1 MRIVA
6 GRHRG
11 RLIEAP
17 EGNDIR
23 PTSDRV
29 RESVFNIL
37 EHRDW
42 GTGGISVVT
51 GTRILDGF
59 CGTGALGLEALSRG
73 AAQVTFMD
81 KNRAALDLCRRNLDT
96 LGERAAADV
105 LQGDCLKPVRP
116 AAPCGLIFL
125 DPPYKAGLAGPAL
138 AALRDAGWLSTGA
151 ICAVETEASGEPGFP
166 EGFENLDA
174 RKYGTAKIHFLR
186 YQGLIVSPAV

>member
-11 RLIEAP
+11 RVINAP
-17 EGNDIR
+17 QGNDIR

-42 GTGGISVVT
+42 GPGGLSVVA
-51 GTRILDGF
+51 GARILDGF

-73 AAQVTFMD
+73 GAHATFMD
-81 KNRAALDLCRRNLDT
+81 KNRVALALCRQNLDA
-96 LGERAAADV
+96 LGERSAADV

-116 AAPCGLIFL
+116 PEACGLVLL
-125 DPPYKAGLAGPAL
+125 DPPYKAGLAAPAL
-138 AALRDAGWLSTGA
+138 SALRDAGWIASGA
-151 ICAVETEASGEPGFP
+151 ICVVETEAVGIPDFP
-166 EGFENLDA
+166 DDFEKLDT
-174 RKYGTAKIHFLR
+174 RKYGAARVHFLR
-186 YQGLIVSPAV
+186 YQKSTT

>member
-11 RLIEAP
+11 RLIDAP

-42 GTGGISVVT
+42 GPGGLSVVT
-51 GTRILDGF
+51 GARVLDGF

-73 AAQVTFMD
+73 GAHVTFMD
-81 KNRAALDLCRRNLDT
+81 KSRVALALCRQNLDS
-96 LGERAAADV
+96 LGERSAADV

-116 AAPCGLIFL
+116 AEAYGLVLL
-125 DPPYKAGLAGPAL
+125 DPPYKAGLAAPAL
-138 AALRDAGWLSTGA
+138 TALRDTGWIAPGA
-151 ICAVETEASGEPGFP
+151 ICVVETEAGTDP
-166 EGFENLDA
+166 EFDDTFEKLDT
-174 RKYGTAKIHFLR
+174 RKYGAAKVHFLR
-186 YQGLIVSPAV
+186 NEHITP

>member
-11 RLIEAP
+11 RLIDAP

-37 EHRDW
+37 DHQNW
-42 GTGGISVVT
+42 GPGGLSIVT
-51 GTRILDGF
+51 GARILDGF

-73 AAQVTFMD
+73 GGHVTFMD
-81 KNRAALDLCRRNLDT
+81 KNRTALNLCRRNLDT
-96 LGERAAADV
+96 LGERSAADV
-105 LQGDCLKPVRP
+105 LQSDCLKPVRP
-116 AAPCGLIFL
+116 AAPCGLVLL

-138 AALRDAGWLSTGA
+138 ASLRDAGWLAPGA
-151 ICAVETEASGEPGFP
+151 VCAVETEAGAEPEFP
-166 EGFENLDA
+166 EDFEKLDA
-174 RKYGTAKIHFLR
+174 RKYGTARVHFLR
-186 YQGLIVSPAV
+186 YQDSAL

>member
-11 RLIEAP
+11 RVIHAP
-17 EGNDIR
+17 EGTEIR

-42 GTGGISVVT
+42 GPGGLSVVA
-51 GTRILDGF
+51 GALILDGF

-73 AAQVTFMD
+73 GAHATFMD
-81 KNRAALDLCRRNLDT
+81 RNRVALALCRQNLDA
-96 LGERAAADV
+96 LGERSAADV

-116 AAPCGLIFL
+116 PEACGLVLL
-125 DPPYKAGLAGPAL
+125 DPPYKAGLAAPAL
-138 AALRDAGWLSTGA
+138 SALRDAGWIAASA
-151 ICAVETEASGEPGFP
+151 ICVVETEAGAIPDFP
-166 EGFENLDA
+166 EDFEKLDS
-174 RKYGTAKIHFLR
+174 RKYGAARVHFLR
-186 YQGLIVSPAV
+186 YQGSTT

>member
-37 EHRDW
+37 EHRGW
-42 GTGGISVVT
+42 GPGGLSVVP
-51 GTRILDGF
+51 GAQILDGF

-73 AAQVTFMD
+73 GAHVTFMD
-81 KNRAALDLCRRNLDT
+81 KNRAALGLCRRNLDT
-96 LGERAAADV
+96 LGERGAADV
-105 LQGDCLKPVRP
+105 LQGDCLKPVHP
-116 AAPCGLIFL
+116 SAPCGLILL
-125 DPPYKAGLAGPAL
+125 DPPYHAGLAG
-138 AALRDAGWLSTGA
+138 AALVALRNAGWLAPGA
-151 ICAVETEASGEPGFP
+151 ICVVETESGGEPEFP
-166 EGFENLDA
+166 EDFENLDT
-174 RKYGTAKIHFLR
+174 RKYGAARVHFLR
-186 YQGLIVSPAV
+186 HES

>member
-6 GRHRG
+6 GKHRG
-11 RLIEAP
+11 RPIAAP

-42 GTGGISVVT
+42 GPGGISVVT
-51 GTRILDGF
+51 GARILDGF

-73 AAQVTFMD
+73 GGHVTFMD
-81 KNRAALDLCRRNLDT
+81 KNRSALDLCRRNLDA

-116 AAPCGLIFL
+116 PAPCGLMFL

-138 AALRDAGWLSTGA
+138 AALLEAGWLSPGA
-151 ICAVETEASGEPGFP
+151 ICAIETEVSGEPDFP
-166 EGFENLDA
+166 EPFEKLDV
-174 RKYGTAKIHFLR
+174 RKYGAARVHFLR
-186 YQGLIVSPAV
+186 YQE

>member
-42 GTGGISVVT
+42 GPGGLSVVT
-51 GTRILDGF
+51 GARILDGF

-73 AAQVTFMD
+73 GAHITFMD
-81 KNRAALDLCRRNLDT
+81 KNRTALALCRGNLDT
-96 LGERAAADV
+96 LGERASADV

-116 AAPCGLIFL
+116 AEPCGLVLL
-125 DPPYKAGLAGPAL
+125 DPPYKAGLAAPAL
-138 AALRDAGWLSTGA
+138 TALRDAGWLAPGA
-151 ICAVETEASGEPGFP
+151 ICAIETEASGTPEFP
-166 EGFENLDA
+166 EDFEILDT
-174 RKYGTAKIHFLR
+174 RKYGAARVHFLR
-186 YQGLIVSPAV
+186 YQDSPI

>member
-11 RLIEAP
+11 RLIDAP
-17 EGNDIR
+17 EGTDIR

-42 GTGGISVVT
+42 GPGGLSVVS
-51 GTRILDGF
+51 GARILDGF

-73 AAQVTFMD
+73 GAHVTFMD
-81 KNRAALDLCRRNLDT
+81 KSRTALDLCRRNLDT
-96 LGERAAADV
+96 LGERSSADV

-116 AAPCGLIFL
+116 AVPCELILL
-125 DPPYKAGLAGPAL
+125 DPPYKADLAAPAL
-138 AALRDAGWLSTGA
+138 SALRDAGWLVAGA
-151 ICAVETEASGEPGFP
+151 ICAVETEAAGEPEFP
-166 EGFENLDA
+166 EDFDKLDS
-174 RKYGTAKIHFLR
+174 RKYGAARVHFLR
-186 YQGLIVSPAV
+186 YRDSTG

>member
-11 RLIEAP
+11 RVINAP
-17 EGNDIR
+17 QGNDIR

-42 GTGGISVVT
+42 GPGGLSVVT
-51 GTRILDGF
+51 GARILDGF

-73 AAQVTFMD
+73 GAHATFMD
-81 KNRAALDLCRRNLDT
+81 KNRLALALCRQNLDA
-96 LGERAAADV
+96 LGERSAADI

-116 AAPCGLIFL
+116 PESCGLVLL
-125 DPPYKAGLAGPAL
+125 DPPYKAGLAAPAL
-138 AALRDAGWLSTGA
+138 SALRDTGWIAPGA
-151 ICAVETEASGEPGFP
+151 ICVVETEAGGTPDFP
-166 EGFENLDA
+166 EDFEKLDS
-174 RKYGTAKIHFLR
+174 RKYGAARVHFLR
-186 YQGLIVSPAV
+186 YQKSTT

>member
-17 EGNDIR
+17 EGSDIR

-29 RESVFNIL
+29 RESLFNIL

-42 GTGGISVVT
+42 GPGGLSVVS
-51 GTRILDGF
+51 GARVLDGF

-73 AAQVTFMD
+73 AAHVTFMD
-81 KNRAALDLCRRNLDT
+81 KNRAALGLCRRNLDA

-116 AAPCGLIFL
+116 AEPCGLILL
-125 DPPYKAGLAGPAL
+125 DPPYKAGLATPAL
-138 AALRDAGWLSTGA
+138 TALREAGWLLPGA
-151 ICAVETEASGEPGFP
+151 ICAVETEAGGDLDIP
-166 EGFENLDA
+166 EGFERLDA
-174 RKYGTAKIHFLR
+174 RKYGAARVHFLR
-186 YQGLIVSPAV
+186 HLESAL

>member
-11 RLIEAP
+11 RVINAP
-17 EGNDIR
+17 QGNDIR

-42 GTGGISVVT
+42 GPGGLSVVA
-51 GTRILDGF
+51 GARVLDGF

-73 AAQVTFMD
+73 GAHATFMY
-81 KNRAALDLCRRNLDT
+81 KNRMALAICRQNLDM
-96 LGERAAADV
+96 LGERSAADV

-116 AAPCGLIFL
+116 AAPCGLVLL
-125 DPPYKAGLAGPAL
+125 DPPYKSGLAAPAL
-138 AALRDAGWLSTGA
+138 TALRDAGWISAGA
-151 ICAVETEASGEPGFP
+151 ICVVETEAGIDP
-166 EGFENLDA
+166 EFADTFEKLDT
-174 RKYGTAKIHFLR
+174 RKYGTAKVHFLR
-186 YQGLIVSPAV
+186 YEHVAP

>member
-17 EGNDIR
+17 AGNDIR

-42 GTGGISVVT
+42 GPGGLSVVT
-51 GTRILDGF
+51 GARILDGF

-73 AAQVTFMD
+73 GAHVTFMD
-81 KNRAALDLCRRNLDT
+81 KSRTALNLCRRNLDT
-96 LGERAAADV
+96 LGERASADV

-116 AAPCGLIFL
+116 AAPCGLVLL
-125 DPPYKAGLAGPAL
+125 DPPYKAELATPAL
-138 AALRDAGWLSTGA
+138 VALRNAGWLAPGA
-151 ICAVETEASGEPGFP
+151 VCTVETEAAGDLDLP
-166 EGFENLDA
+166 EKFENLDT
-174 RKYGTAKIHFLR
+174 RKYGAARVHFLR
-186 YQGLIVSPAV
+186 HTP